1 MTTDWPVKLHQKRM
15 EKHLVRDFAAPI
27 SGAHSDWF
35 VSGSALAAL
44 ALREAMS
51 DVSEQYMFA
60 AWLIGIEGIV
70 WAWLQGKDT
79 GLHSR
84 EQPSGPDNLASERRR
99 IIALACVAGVWWADY
114 DFAVPLSDWI
124 ARHGE
129 AHGVE
134 LIA

>member
-1 MTTDWPVKLHQKRM
+1 MTDEWPRKIDRKQMEAHLAADLSAPMTGNHGDWSVTGD
-15 EKHLVRDFAAPI
+15 V
-27 SGAHSDWF
+27 
-35 VSGSALAAL
+35 LAAL
-44 ALREAMS
+44 ALREAVS

-99 IIALACVAGVWWADY
+99 IIALASVAGVWWADY
-114 DFAVPLSDWI
+114 EFAVPLSDWI

-129 AHGVE
+129 APGVE